1 MAPAVDLVVN
11 VFERT
16 WRDTLTPGFFERIR
30 TDSRFPIARNVLVV
44 NNVDDRTEVTQ
55 QAQALTDAGEIDEV
69 LWVDERIDAALAATG
84 LTRADLA
91 GVPYFTDWALVAVT
105 AAGSEWVLHWDPDVR
120 LTEPHDWITPSIAL
134 MERDPRVLAA
144 QPHWDQ
150 ETLAPMTSEW
160 SGDFALGPGFTDQVF
175 LARRAELARPIY
187 SQRSLSRLRF
197 PVAHLAHIY
206 EARIDAYMRHNGRL
220 RAIYAPASYT
230 HASAAYG
237 ASYPSITRLE
247 RLKQMRNIATIEAIR
262 RSPWKPARLR
272 YM

>member
-16 WRDTLTPGFFERIR
+16 WRDALTPGFFDGIR
-30 TDSRFPIARNVLVV
+30 ADSRFTFARNVLVV
-44 NNVDDRTEVTQ
+44 NNVDDRAEVARR
-55 QAQALTDAGEIDEV
+55 AQALADAGEIDEA
-69 LWVDERIDAALAATG
+69 LWVDERVDAALAATA
-84 LTRADLA
+84 LTHADLG

-105 AAGSEWVLHWDPDVR
+105 AGGSERILHWDPDVL

-144 QPHWDQ
+144 QPHWDE

-197 PVAHLAHIY
+197 PVAHLAHIF
-206 EARIDAYMRHNGRL
+206 EARVDAYMRHNGRL
-220 RAIYAPASYT
+220 RAIYAPAHYT
-230 HASAAYG
+230 HASPSYG
-237 ASYPSITRLE
+237 ASYPAISRVE
-247 RLKQMRNIATIEAIR
+247 RLRQMRNI
-262 RSPWKPARLR
+262 
-272 YM
+272 